1 MQKIYPIPY
10 YILHKPC
17 IVKAIKTILEN
28 MVPLVDQSSNLRL
41 EVIGSDTDE
50 EEVDFQ
56 VIFSFQILNVY
67 FP

>member
-1 MQKIYPIPY
+1 
-10 YILHKPC
+10 
-17 IVKAIKTILEN
+17 

-56 VIFSFQILNVY
+56 VIFFFQILNVY